1 MQCNVRHNLDNINM
15 DKVKDVVV
23 DRDGSM
29 SPFAKC
35 KIFADDREWDSVLDF
50 VHFGE
55 GSLERGM
62 LLYFCQNVHLQRP
75 LRDPETR
82 FYFEGFD
89 DATER
94 KDAQACYAFLR
105 DQFCPFANLEDFD
118 AAFGFANA
126 HERGFRDSAKTFF
139 DLCQPF
145 LGKDRALVVTHAWFN
160 KRLYKS
166 EYDPS
171 IEQLLRSFPAIE

>member
-1 MQCNVRHNLDNINM
+1 M
-15 DKVKDVVV
+15 DKVKDVIV
-23 DRDGSM
+23 DRDGPM
-29 SPFAKC
+29 SPYARHNV
-35 KIFADDREWDSVLDF
+35 FADDREWDSILDF
-50 VHFGE
+50 VQCGD
-55 GSLERGM
+55 GTLERG
-62 LLYFCQNVHLQRP
+62 LLAYFCQNVHLQRP

-89 DATER
+89 AQER
-94 KDAQACYAFLR
+94 KDVQACYDYLRGQFL
-105 DQFCPFANLEDFD
+105 PFSSPGDFD

-126 HERGFRDSAKTFF
+126 HERGFRDEAKAFF

-145 LGKDRALVVTHAWFN
+145 LGKDKALVVTHAWFN

-166 EYDPS
+166 EYDAS